1 MLYAAKFVSR
11 LSFHV
16 RFSVTSKRDRLELAG
31 LEDKTLGRKWRFK
44 AKRKS
49 AEKKRENGDTLSRV
63 ITFRDK
69 IIALAVSL
77 EVDVIKGAQKH
88 LENLYQCTFPVSVTK
103 KNPWTEIMAV
113 LPQRE
118 NTTNEDLSP
127 QPSFK
132 RRKSVRKKLVKRPS
146 VVSPMKKLLAESETW
161 TKSELEL
168 FSNLPTAKER
178 VEFVYSILPHDATSL
193 DR

>member
-1 MLYAAKFVSR
+1 M
-11 LSFHV
+11 
-16 RFSVTSKRDRLELAG
+16 
-31 LEDKTLGRKWRFK
+31 
-44 AKRKS
+44 
-49 AEKKRENGDTLSRV
+49 

-77 EVDVIKGAQKH
+77 EVEVIREAQKH
-88 LENLYQCTFPVSVTK
+88 LDNLYQCTFPVCVTK
-103 KNPWTEIMAV
+103 EIMAV

-118 NTTNEDLSP
+118 NTANEDLSP

>member
-1 MLYAAKFVSR
+1 
-11 LSFHV
+11 
-16 RFSVTSKRDRLELAG
+16 
-31 LEDKTLGRKWRFK
+31 
-44 AKRKS
+44 
-49 AEKKRENGDTLSRV
+49 
-63 ITFRDK
+63 
-69 IIALAVSL
+69 
-77 EVDVIKGAQKH
+77 
-88 LENLYQCTFPVSVTK
+88 
-103 KNPWTEIMAV
+103 MAV

-118 NTTNEDLSP
+118 STTNEDLSP